1 MADTEQIDFHELVT
15 LARDK
20 SVESRTRL
28 VQIVGD
34 LFFDTD
40 TVLQETERTIMA
52 DILRQL
58 IHDVEMRV
66 RQALAERMAPEAG
79 APRELIAALANDQI
93 EVAHPILTQSTVL
106 QDIELIEI
114 IEHRTLGHQLAIA
127 MRESV
132 SEAVSDAL
140 IETGNVDVIKT
151 LLENDNADIS
161 GKAMEYLVEQSEKI
175 DDIQTPLVKRDD
187 LGADLAKRM
196 YWWVSAALR
205 KHIVEHY
212 EIDEADLDD
221 KIQDAIYDILGA
233 AAAEE
238 PPTRKS
244 QELAENLKKADAI
257 TPPLLIQ
264 TLRQGE
270 VALFEDLLSQLTGLR
285 TRLIR
290 RFVFE
295 PGGEGLAIACKA
307 AGIDKPD
314 FASIFLLSRSARP
327 GDKVVDPNE
336 LSRVLGFFDR
346 IRPEGHPPLASG
358 PELPVRPEAGSG
370 EPARRSGGIIAPDP
384 IFAQL
389 TQS

>member
-1 MADTEQIDFHELVT
+1 MTEPEQIDFNELLG

-20 SVESRTRL
+20 SVEGRTRL

-40 TVLQETERTIMA
+40 TILRDAERSIMS

-58 IHDVEMRV
+58 IHDVEMTV
-66 RQALAERMAPEAG
+66 RQVLAQRMASESN
-79 APRELIAALANDQI
+79 APRELVSALANDQI

-106 QDIELIEI
+106 QDMELVEI
-114 IEHRTLGHQLAIA
+114 VEHRTFGHQLAIA
-127 MRESV
+127 MRNTV
-132 SEAVSDAL
+132 SETVSDAL
-140 IETGNVDVIKT
+140 IGTGNVDVIKT

-175 DDIQTPLVKRDD
+175 DDIQVPLINRND
-187 LGADLAKRM
+187 LGPDLAKRM

-212 EIDEADLDD
+212 RIDEAELDD
-221 KIQDAIYDILGA
+221 KIQDTIHDILGG
-233 AAAEE
+233 EGQIDNT
-238 PPTRKS
+238 PMRKS
-244 QELAENLKKADAI
+244 QELAEKLQNAAAI
-257 TPPLLIQ
+257 TPQLLIQ

-270 VALFEDLLSQLTGLR
+270 VVLFEDLLSQMTGLR
-285 TRLIR
+285 ANLIR

-295 PGGEGLAIACKA
+295 PGGEGLAIACRA
-307 AGIDKPD
+307 AEIDKPD

-336 LSRVLGFFDR
+336 VSRVLNFFDR
-346 IRPEGHPPLASG
+346 IGLET
-358 PELPVRPEAGSG
+358 
-370 EPARRSGGIIAPDP
+370 ARKVVKRWHLDP
-384 IFAQL
+384 NFLFALKQVNDNKR
-389 TQS
+389 TAAE

>member
-1 MADTEQIDFHELVT
+1 MTEPEHINFNDLIG

-20 SVESRTRL
+20 SVEGRTRL

-40 TVLQETERTIMA
+40 TVLRDAERNIMS

-58 IHDVEMRV
+58 IHDVEMKV
-66 RQALAERMAPEAG
+66 RQQLAERMASEIN
-79 APRELIAALANDQI
+79 APRDLISALANDQI
-93 EVAHPILTQSTVL
+93 EVAHPILTQSTIL

-114 IEHRTLGHQLAIA
+114 VEHRTFGHQLAIA

-132 SEAVSDAL
+132 SEAVSEAL
-140 IETGNVDVIKT
+140 IGTGNVDVIKT
-151 LLENDNADIS
+151 LLENENADIS

-175 DDIQTPLVKRDD
+175 DDIQVPLINRGD
-187 LGADLAKRM
+187 LGPDLAKRM

-212 EIDEADLDD
+212 RIDEAELDD
-221 KIQDAIYDILGA
+221 KIQDTIHDILGGDGSG
-233 AAAEE
+233 
-238 PPTRKS
+238 PGMIDSTPLRKS
-244 QELAENLKKADAI
+244 QELAEKLQKAQAI
-257 TPPLLIQ
+257 TPQLLIQ

-270 VALFEDLLSQLTGLR
+270 VILFEDLLSQRTGLR
-285 TRLIR
+285 TNLIR

-295 PGGEGLAIACKA
+295 PGGEGLAIACRAVDISKA
-307 AGIDKPD
+307 D

-336 LSRVLGFFDR
+336 VSRVLNFFDR
-346 IRPEGHPPLASG
+346 IKTDTALKVVKRWQFDPNFLFDMKQVNTEQ
-358 PELPVRPEAGSG
+358 
-370 EPARRSGGIIAPDP
+370 RRA
-384 IFAQL
+384 AE
-389 TQS
+389 

>member
-1 MADTEQIDFHELVT
+1 MAEPEQIDFNELIA

-20 SVESRTRL
+20 SVEGRTRL

-40 TVLQETERTIMA
+40 TVLRDAERNIMS

-58 IHDVEMRV
+58 IHDVEMKV
-66 RQALAERMAPEAG
+66 RQTLAQRMASESN
-79 APRELIAALANDQI
+79 APRDLVSALANDQI

-114 IEHRTLGHQLAIA
+114 VEHRTFGHQLAIA
-127 MRESV
+127 MRETV

-140 IETGNVDVIKT
+140 IGTGDVNVIKT
-151 LLENDNADIS
+151 LLENENADIS

-175 DDIQTPLVKRDD
+175 DDIQVPLINRSD
-187 LGADLAKRM
+187 LGPELAQRM

-212 EIDEADLDD
+212 RIDEAELDD
-221 KIQDAIYDILGA
+221 QIQDTIHDILGG
-233 AAAEE
+233 ESE
-238 PPTRKS
+238 IDHTPVRKS
-244 QELAENLKKADAI
+244 QELAEKLQNARAI
-257 TPPLLIQ
+257 TPSLLIQ

-270 VALFEDLLSQLTGLR
+270 VVLFEDLLSQITGLR
-285 TRLIR
+285 TNLIR

-295 PGGEGLAIACKA
+295 PGGEGLAIACRA
-307 AGIDKPD
+307 AEIDKPD

-336 LSRVLGFFDR
+336 VSRVLNFFDR
-346 IRPEGHPPLASG
+346 IGIET
-358 PELPVRPEAGSG
+358 
-370 EPARRSGGIIAPDP
+370 ARKVVKRWHLDP
-384 IFAQL
+384 NFLFALKQVNDKRAAAE
-389 TQS
+389 

>member
-1 MADTEQIDFHELVT
+1 MSEAEQIDFNDLIA

-20 SVESRTRL
+20 SVEGRTRL

-40 TVLQETERTIMA
+40 NVLRDGERSIMT

-66 RQALAERMAPEAG
+66 RQALAERMA
-79 APRELIAALANDQI
+79 IAANAPKDLISVLANDEI

-127 MRESV
+127 MRV
-132 SEAVSDAL
+132 FLSEAVSEAL
-140 IETGNVDVIKT
+140 IDTGNVDVIKT
-151 LLENDNADIS
+151 LLENDNAEIS
-161 GKAMEYLVEQSEKI
+161 GSAMEYLVEQSQSI
-175 DDIQTPLVKRDD
+175 DEIQVPLVHRTD
-187 LGADLAKRM
+187 LSPDLAKRM

-205 KHIVEHY
+205 KHIIEHY
-212 EIDEADLDD
+212 QIDAADLDD
-221 KIQDAIYDILGA
+221 KLQDAIHDILEDGA
-233 AAAEE
+233 HDET
-238 PPTRKS
+238 PLRKS
-244 QELAENLKKADAI
+244 EELARKLRGADAI
-257 TPPLLIQ
+257 TPALLIQ

-270 VALFEDLLSQLTGLR
+270 VVLFEDMLSQMTGLR
-285 TRLIR
+285 TNLVR

-295 PGGEGLAIACKA
+295 PGGEGLAISCKSA
-307 AGIDKPD
+307 EIEKPD

-336 LSRVLGFFDR
+336 LSRVLGFYDKIKVETAMKVVKRWQLDPDFLFAMKQVKNDG
-346 IRPEGHPPLASG
+346 RPAS
-358 PELPVRPEAGSG
+358 A
-370 EPARRSGGIIAPDP
+370 
-384 IFAQL
+384 
-389 TQS
+389 

>member
-1 MADTEQIDFHELVT
+1 MTEPEHINFNDLIG

-20 SVESRTRL
+20 SVEGRTRL

-40 TVLQETERTIMA
+40 TVLRDAERNIMS

-58 IHDVEMRV
+58 IHDVEMKV
-66 RQALAERMAPEAG
+66 RQQLAERMASEIN
-79 APRELIAALANDQI
+79 APRDLISALANDQI
-93 EVAHPILTQSTVL
+93 EVAHPILTQSTIL

-114 IEHRTLGHQLAIA
+114 VEHRTFGHQLAIA

-132 SEAVSDAL
+132 SEAVSEAL
-140 IETGNVDVIKT
+140 IGTGNVDVIKT
-151 LLENDNADIS
+151 LLENENADIS

-175 DDIQTPLVKRDD
+175 DDIQVPLINRGD
-187 LGADLAKRM
+187 LGPDLAKRM

-212 EIDEADLDD
+212 RIDEAELDD
-221 KIQDAIYDILGA
+221 KIQDTIHDILGGDGSG
-233 AAAEE
+233 
-238 PPTRKS
+238 PGMIDSTPLRKS
-244 QELAENLKKADAI
+244 QELAEKLQKAQAI
-257 TPPLLIQ
+257 TPQLLIQ

-270 VALFEDLLSQLTGLR
+270 VILFEDLLSQRTGLR
-285 TRLIR
+285 TNLIR

-295 PGGEGLAIACKA
+295 PGGEGLAIACRAVDISKA
-307 AGIDKPD
+307 D

-336 LSRVLGFFDR
+336 VSRVLNFFDR
-346 IRPEGHPPLASG
+346 IKTDTALKVVKRWQFDPNFLFEMKQVNT
-358 PELPVRPEAGSG
+358 EQ
-370 EPARRSGGIIAPDP
+370 RRA
-384 IFAQL
+384 AE
-389 TQS
+389 

>member
-1 MADTEQIDFHELVT
+1 MAESEQIDFQELMG

-20 SVESRTRL
+20 SVEGRTRL

-40 TVLQETERTIMA
+40 TVLRDNERSIMT

-58 IHDVEMRV
+58 IHDVEMSV
-66 RQALAERMAPEAG
+66 RQSLASRLAGEPG
-79 APRELIAALANDQI
+79 APSDLIKALANDQI
-93 EVAHPILTQSTVL
+93 EVAHAILTQSTVL

-114 IEHRTLGHQLAIA
+114 VEHRTLGHRLAIA

-132 SEAVSDAL
+132 SEAVSEAL

-151 LLENDNADIS
+151 LLENENAEIS

-175 DDIQTPLVKRDD
+175 DDLQSPLVNRDD
-187 LGADLAKRM
+187 LGPDLAKRM

-205 KHIVEHY
+205 KHIVDHY
-212 EIDEADLDD
+212 RIDEADIDD
-221 KIQDAIYDILGA
+221 KIQEAIHDILGHA
-233 AAAEE
+233 DVDNR
-238 PPTRKS
+238 PVRKS
-244 QELAENLKKADAI
+244 EELARQLAKAKAI

-270 VALFEDLLSQLTGLR
+270 IVLFEDLLSQLTGLR
-285 TRLIR
+285 TTLIR

-295 PGGEGLAIACKA
+295 PGGEGLAIACRA
-307 AGIDKPD
+307 AGIEKPD

-327 GDKVVDPNE
+327 GDKVVDPSE

-346 IRPEGHPPLASG
+346 IKPDTAKKVVQRWHLDPNFLFALKQVQEG
-358 PELPVRPEAGSG
+358 
-370 EPARRSGGIIAPDP
+370 RRSTA
-384 IFAQL
+384 AE
-389 TQS
+389 

>member
-1 MADTEQIDFHELVT
+1 MADQGQIDFNELLS

-20 SVESRTRL
+20 SVDGRTRL

-40 TVLQETERTIMA
+40 TVLKDAERTIMT

-66 RQALAERMAPEAG
+66 RQVLAERMAAESD
-79 APRELIAALANDQI
+79 APHELIAALANDQI

-114 IEHRTLGHQLAIA
+114 IQHRTMGHQLAIA
-127 MRESV
+127 MRETV

-151 LLENDNADIS
+151 LLENESADIS

-175 DDIQTPLVKRDD
+175 DDIQVPLVNRGD
-187 LGADLAKRM
+187 LGPDLAKRM

-212 EIDEADLDD
+212 RIDEAELDD
-221 KIQDAIYDILGA
+221 KIQDAIHDILGG
-233 AAAEE
+233 EGE
-238 PPTRKS
+238 IDNTPLRKS
-244 QELAENLKKADAI
+244 EELAEKLKIAEAI
-257 TPPLLIQ
+257 DSQLLIQ

-270 VALFEDLLSQLTGLR
+270 VVLFEDLLSQLSGLR
-285 TRLIR
+285 TNLIR
-290 RFVFE
+290 RLIFE
-295 PGGEGLAIACKA
+295 PGGEGLAIVCKA
-307 AGIDKPD
+307 SNIDKPD

-327 GDKVVDPNE
+327 GDKTVDPNE
-336 LSRVLGFFDR
+336 LSRVLSFFDR
-346 IRPEGHPPLASG
+346 IEPETAQKVVKRWHL
-358 PELPVRPEAGSG
+358 
-370 EPARRSGGIIAPDP
+370 DP
-384 IFAQL
+384 NFLFALKQV
-389 TQS
+389 QENKRAAAE

>member
-1 MADTEQIDFHELVT
+1 MTEPEHINFNDLIG

-20 SVESRTRL
+20 SVEGRTRL

-40 TVLQETERTIMA
+40 TVLRDAERNIMS

-58 IHDVEMRV
+58 IHDVEMKV
-66 RQALAERMAPEAG
+66 RQQLAERMASEIN
-79 APRELIAALANDQI
+79 APRDLISALANDQI
-93 EVAHPILTQSTVL
+93 EVAHPILTQSTIL

-114 IEHRTLGHQLAIA
+114 VEHRTFGHQLAIA

-132 SEAVSDAL
+132 SEAVSEAL
-140 IETGNVDVIKT
+140 IGTGNVDVIKT
-151 LLENDNADIS
+151 LLENENADIS

-175 DDIQTPLVKRDD
+175 DDIQVPLINRGD
-187 LGADLAKRM
+187 LGPDLAKRM

-212 EIDEADLDD
+212 RIDEAELDD
-221 KIQDAIYDILGA
+221 KIQDTIHDILGGDGSG
-233 AAAEE
+233 
-238 PPTRKS
+238 PGMIDSTPLRKS
-244 QELAENLKKADAI
+244 QELAEKLQKAQAI
-257 TPPLLIQ
+257 TPQLLIQ

-270 VALFEDLLSQLTGLR
+270 VILFEDLLSQRTGLR
-285 TRLIR
+285 TNLIR

-295 PGGEGLAIACKA
+295 PGGEGLAIACRAVDISKA
-307 AGIDKPD
+307 G

-336 LSRVLGFFDR
+336 VSRVLNFFDR
-346 IRPEGHPPLASG
+346 IKTDTALKVVKRWQFDPNFLFAMKQVNTEQ
-358 PELPVRPEAGSG
+358 
-370 EPARRSGGIIAPDP
+370 RRA
-384 IFAQL
+384 AE
-389 TQS
+389 

>member
-1 MADTEQIDFHELVT
+1 MTEPEHIDFHYLIG

-20 SVESRTRL
+20 SVEGRTRL

-40 TVLQETERTIMA
+40 TVLRDAERNIMS

-58 IHDVEMRV
+58 IHDVEMKV
-66 RQALAERMAPEAG
+66 RQQLAERMASEIN
-79 APRELIAALANDQI
+79 APRDLISALANDQI
-93 EVAHPILTQSTVL
+93 EVAHPILTQSTIL

-114 IEHRTLGHQLAIA
+114 VEHRTFGHQLAIA

-132 SEAVSDAL
+132 SEAVSEAL
-140 IETGNVDVIKT
+140 IGTGNVDVIKT
-151 LLENDNADIS
+151 LLENENADIS

-175 DDIQTPLVKRDD
+175 DDIQVPLINRGD
-187 LGADLAKRM
+187 LGPDLAKRM

-212 EIDEADLDD
+212 RIDEAELDD
-221 KIQDAIYDILGA
+221 KIQDTIHDILGGDGSG
-233 AAAEE
+233 
-238 PPTRKS
+238 PGMIDSTPLRKS
-244 QELAENLKKADAI
+244 QELAEKLQKAQAI
-257 TPPLLIQ
+257 TPQLLIQ

-270 VALFEDLLSQLTGLR
+270 VILFEDLLSQRTGLR
-285 TRLIR
+285 TNLIR

-295 PGGEGLAIACKA
+295 PGGEGLAIACRAVDISKA
-307 AGIDKPD
+307 D

-336 LSRVLGFFDR
+336 VSRVLNFFDR
-346 IRPEGHPPLASG
+346 IKTDTALKVVKRWQFDPNFLFAMKQVNTEQ
-358 PELPVRPEAGSG
+358 
-370 EPARRSGGIIAPDP
+370 RRA
-384 IFAQL
+384 AE
-389 TQS
+389 

>member
-1 MADTEQIDFHELVT
+1 MTEPEHINFNDLIG

-20 SVESRTRL
+20 SVEGRTRL

-40 TVLQETERTIMA
+40 TVLRDAERNIMS

-58 IHDVEMRV
+58 IHDVEMKV
-66 RQALAERMAPEAG
+66 RQQLAERMASEIN
-79 APRELIAALANDQI
+79 APRDLVLALANDQI
-93 EVAHPILTQSTVL
+93 EVAHPILTQSTIL

-114 IEHRTLGHQLAIA
+114 VEHRTFGHQLAIA

-132 SEAVSDAL
+132 SEAVSEAL
-140 IETGNVDVIKT
+140 IGTGNVDVIKT
-151 LLENDNADIS
+151 LLENENADIS

-175 DDIQTPLVKRDD
+175 DDIQVPLINRGD
-187 LGADLAKRM
+187 LGPDLAKRM

-212 EIDEADLDD
+212 RIDEAELDD
-221 KIQDAIYDILGA
+221 KIQDTIHDILGGDGSG
-233 AAAEE
+233 
-238 PPTRKS
+238 PGMIDSTPLRKS
-244 QELAENLKKADAI
+244 QELAEKLQKAQAI
-257 TPPLLIQ
+257 TPQLLIQ

-270 VALFEDLLSQLTGLR
+270 VILFEDLLSQRTGLR
-285 TRLIR
+285 TNLIR

-295 PGGEGLAIACKA
+295 PGGEGLAIACRAVDISKA
-307 AGIDKPD
+307 D

-336 LSRVLGFFDR
+336 VSRVLNFFDR
-346 IRPEGHPPLASG
+346 IKTDTALKVVKRWQFDPNFLFEMKQVNT
-358 PELPVRPEAGSG
+358 EQ
-370 EPARRSGGIIAPDP
+370 RRA
-384 IFAQL
+384 AE
-389 TQS
+389 